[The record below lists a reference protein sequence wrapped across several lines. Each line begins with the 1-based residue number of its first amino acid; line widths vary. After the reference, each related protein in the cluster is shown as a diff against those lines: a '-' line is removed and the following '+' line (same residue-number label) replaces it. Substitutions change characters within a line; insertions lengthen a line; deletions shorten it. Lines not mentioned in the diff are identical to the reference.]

1 MPSTTGPVNEDTLIT
16 IKISFDDCTKRL
28 KLPLKD
34 LGANT
39 LPIKLRSLLCIAA
52 DQPVVFERYSDS
64 AGGYVV
70 LDDSNPAVFK
80 TLIRAAKAKLK
91 LKLRASAPKSDV
103 PTSEPS
109 IAPSSAV
116 APSRSATTLDQHS
129 IGPGIFEFRE
139 ALGSMKKAVVEAPL
153 PRPFGKSNIGP
164 LYCTRAD
171 VSDFTAN
178 SVAQG
183 PKHVL
188 PLRVAQPVE
197 VAKGPWSIF
206 CNACENV
213 MHNVHYHCSSC
224 DGGDYDLCEA
234 CVEKGT
240 SCPGD
245 GHWLVKR
252 SVLDGKLV
260 SSTTERLAPKPKTTT
275 APAPAP
281 SSKPEI
287 VNEVPGAFTDDIKTL
302 SESSRTCNA
311 CVVTLPDHD
320 FVTCIQCDDYDLCLN
335 CHTLNTHGHHPGH
348 HFKPAVDGA
357 ALSLA
362 QEALLPAGR
371 NFRHTAI
378 CDGCDEMIHGVRH
391 KCFDCPDFDYC
402 TKCHK
407 NARHTHPR
415 HRFAAI
421 YEQFKGRPTS
431 SISHHGIYCDGPL
444 CKGKPHQSYIQGVRY
459 KCVVCHD
466 TDFCQNCEALPTSF
480 HNKTHPLV
488 KFKTPVNHLTIST
501 ESETKHGVRKLGD
514 RDPARNSNTPAM
526 LGRRQ
531 SANATASVKTSA
543 DIKPSPQV
551 EEKVLDEKKVEEKT
565 PVSKPAVAAPMPK
578 APLQLPE
585 AVFIGD
591 RVPDGTVIA
600 PNARFVQSWTLRNP
614 GPIAWPA
621 GCSVRFVGGDN
632 MLNVD
637 NTHIAAASDIAE
649 ASESNV
655 VGRAVLPGE
664 QFPFTVTM
672 KAPAREGKCISYWRL
687 KSADGTP
694 FGHKLW
700 CDIDVRQALPMP
712 TEAAPMSRS
721 PVIAQSPSQ
730 AQSYY
735 ALYKERMNALKT
747 HLDQTSEGPVSTP
760 VGSNTA
766 SQKESTVAIPK
777 APVESKIEVPESEHE
792 EDELKSSQMV
802 FPTLDKESPTSSTYQ
817 SFSGSG
823 MSKKAHEETEQAS
836 QTSEV
841 ADSVASEDEG
851 FEDISDDLEVLS
863 ANEGEDE
870 TEDDG
875 FLTDDD
881 YDILDASDQ
890 ETVASMK

>member
-1 MPSTTGPVNEDTLIT
+1 MPSSTGPVNEDTLIT

-34 LGANT
+34 LSAST
-39 LPIKLRSLLCIAA
+39 LPIKLRHLLCIAP

-91 LKLRASAPKSDV
+91 LKLRASAPSKHSKVDA

-109 IAPSSAV
+109 IAPSSSV

-139 ALGSMKKAVVEAPL
+139 ALSSMKKTDIEAPL
-153 PRPFGKSNIGP
+153 PRPF
-164 LYCTRAD
+164 
-171 VSDFTAN
+171 DFTA
-178 SVAQG
+178 SPVAQG

-188 PLRVAQPVE
+188 PLRVAAPVE
-197 VAKGPWSIF
+197 VTAGPWTIF
-206 CNACENV
+206 CNACETI
-213 MHNVHYHCSSC
+213 MPNVHYHCSAC
-224 DGGDYDLCEA
+224 DGGDYDLCET
-234 CVEKGT
+234 CVNQGV
-240 SCPGD
+240 SCLGE

-252 SVLDGKLV
+252 SIQNGKLV
-260 SSTTERLAPKPKTTT
+260 SSTTERFAPQSKTTT
-275 APAPAP
+275 ASAPV
-281 SSKPEI
+281 SSPKPEAVKEI
-287 VNEVPGAFTDDIKTL
+287 PGAFTEDVNPV

-311 CVVTLPDHD
+311 CVVTLPDRD

-335 CHTLNTHGHHPGH
+335 CHTINTHGHHPGH

-378 CDGCDEMIHGVRH
+378 CDGCDKMIHGVRH

-402 TKCHK
+402 SECHK

-421 YEQFKGRPTS
+421 YEQFKGRPAS
-431 SISHHGIYCDGPL
+431 SVSHHGIYCDGPL
-444 CKGKPHQSYIQGVRY
+444 CKGKSHQSYIQGVRY

-488 KFKTPVNHLTIST
+488 KFKTPVNNLTIST

-514 RDPARNSNTPAM
+514 RDPARHSNTPVM
-526 LGRRQ
+526 LSRRQ
-531 SANATASVKTSA
+531 SANATAPVETAA
-543 DIKPSPQV
+543 DIKPSPQA
-551 EEKVLDEKKVEEKT
+551 EEKVLDEKKIEQKMSL
-565 PVSKPAVAAPMPK
+565 VSEPAVATFSPK
-578 APLQLPE
+578 APLRLPE
-585 AVFIGD
+585 AVFVAD

-600 PNARFVQSWTLRNP
+600 PNACFVQSWTLRNP
-614 GPIAWPA
+614 GPLSWPA

-632 MLNVD
+632 MLNID
-637 NTHIAAASDIAE
+637 NTQIAAASDIAE

-655 VGRAVLPGE
+655 VGREVLPGE
-664 QFPFTVTM
+664 QLPFTVTM

-687 KSADGTP
+687 KSADGIP

-700 CDIDVRQALPMP
+700 CDIDVKQALSNTTEVASMP
-712 TEAAPMSRS
+712 HS
-721 PVIAQSPSQ
+721 PVTVQPSPQ

-747 HLDQTSEGPVSTP
+747 HLDQTNAMPAATVT
-760 VGSNTA
+760 SNTV
-766 SQKESTVAIPK
+766 SQEAQKPATSVTNELTKTSAGAEV
-777 APVESKIEVPESEHE
+777 EVPESEHV
-792 EDELKSSQMV
+792 EDELKGSHMV

-823 MSKKAHEETEQAS
+823 MSKKAHEQTEQAS

-841 ADSVASEDEG
+841 VDSVASDDEG

-863 ANEGEDE
+863 ANEDEDE
-870 TEDDG
+870 SEDDG

>member
-1 MPSTTGPVNEDTLIT
+1 MPSTTGPVNEDMLIT
-16 IKISFDDCTKRL
+16 IKISFDDCIKRV

-39 LPIKLRSLLCIAA
+39 LPIKLRNLLCIAP
-52 DQPVVFERYSDS
+52 DQAVIFERYSDS
-64 AGGYVV
+64 AAGYVV

-91 LKLRASAPKSDV
+91 LKLRASAPKVDA
-103 PTSEPS
+103 PASEPS
-109 IAPSSAV
+109 IALSSSA
-116 APSRSATTLDQHS
+116 APERSALTLDQQS

-139 ALGSMKKAVVEAPL
+139 ALSSMKKTDIEAPL
-153 PRPFGKSNIGP
+153 PRPF
-164 LYCTRAD
+164 
-171 VSDFTAN
+171 DFTTS
-178 SVAQG
+178 SVVQG
-183 PKHVL
+183 PKHDL
-188 PLRVAQPVE
+188 PLRVAQSAHVT
-197 VAKGPWSIF
+197 KGPWTIF
-206 CNACENV
+206 CNACDKIMYNT
-213 MHNVHYHCSSC
+213 HYHCGTC
-224 DGGDYDLCEA
+224 EGGDYDLCET
-234 CVEKGT
+234 CVEQGT
-240 SCPGD
+240 SCLGE

-252 SVLDGKLV
+252 CIQDGKLV
-260 SSTTERLAPKPKTTT
+260 SSTTERVAPKAKMAT
-275 APAPAP
+275 APAPVP
-281 SSKPEI
+281 SPKPETVKDI
-287 VNEVPGAFTDDIKTL
+287 PGAFTDDIRTL

-320 FVTCIQCDDYDLCLN
+320 FVTCIQCDDYDLCLS
-335 CHTLNTHGHHPGH
+335 CHMLNTHGHHPGH

-378 CDGCDEMIHGVRH
+378 CDGCDKMIHGVRH

-402 TKCHK
+402 SECHK

-431 SISHHGIYCDGPL
+431 SVTHHGIYCDGPL
-444 CKGKPHQSYIQGVRY
+444 CKGNSQQSYIHGVRY

-466 TDFCQNCEALPTSF
+466 TDFCQNCEALPTAF

-501 ESETKHGVRKLGD
+501 ESETQHGVRKLGD
-514 RDPARNSNTPAM
+514 RDSSRNMNTPVM
-526 LGRRQ
+526 SSRRQ
-531 SANATASVKTSA
+531 STNATAPVKTVA
-543 DIKPSPQV
+543 DIKPSPQA
-551 EEKVLDEKKVEEKT
+551 EEKVLDEKKIEEKT
-565 PVSKPAVAAPMPK
+565 PVSEPVVAALKPKSPMR
-578 APLQLPE
+578 LPE
-585 AVFIGD
+585 AVFVAD

-614 GPIAWPA
+614 GPFSWPA

-632 MLNVD
+632 MLNID
-637 NTHIAAASDIAE
+637 NTRVAAASDIAE

-655 VGRAVLPGE
+655 VGREVLPGE

-700 CDIDVRQALPMP
+700 CDIEVRQAPLVP
-712 TEAAPMSRS
+712 TEAASVPRS
-721 PVIAQSPSQ
+721 PISVQSSTQ

-747 HLDQTSEGPVSTP
+747 HLDQTNAAASSSMVSQE
-760 VGSNTA
+760 A
-766 SQKESTVAIPK
+766 QKPADAAKVEQLVEVTK
-777 APVESKIEVPESEHE
+777 APAEAEVEVPESDHE
-792 EDELKSSQMV
+792 EEELKGSQMV

-823 MSKKAHEETEQAS
+823 MSKKAQEKTDQAS

-841 ADSVASEDEG
+841 ADSVASDDEG

-863 ANEGEDE
+863 ANEDEDE

>member
-1 MPSTTGPVNEDTLIT
+1 MQTRFLSRYRRLIIT
-16 IKISFDDCTKRL
+16 SRRASRL
-28 KLPLKD
+28 
-34 LGANT
+34 T
-39 LPIKLRSLLCIAA
+39 LPQLRNLLCIAP
-52 DQPVVFERYSDS
+52 DQAVIFERYSDS
-64 AGGYVV
+64 AAGYVL
-70 LDDSNPAVFK
+70 LDESNPAVFK

-91 LKLRASAPKSDV
+91 LKLRASAPKVDA
-103 PTSEPS
+103 PASEPS
-109 IAPSSAV
+109 IAPSSSAS
-116 APSRSATTLDQHS
+116 ADRAATTLDQHS

-139 ALGSMKKAVVEAPL
+139 ALSSMKKTDIEAPL
-153 PRPFGKSNIGP
+153 PRPFGKWQSTTSN
-164 LYCTRAD
+164 TSHTD
-171 VSDFTAN
+171 MSDFTSN
-178 SVAQG
+178 SAVQG
-183 PKHVL
+183 SKHVL
-188 PLRVAQPVE
+188 PLRVAQPAALVT
-197 VAKGPWSIF
+197 KGPWTIF
-206 CNACENV
+206 CNACDKIMYNT
-213 MHNVHYHCSSC
+213 HYHCSTC
-224 DGGDYDLCEA
+224 EGGDYDLCET
-234 CVEKGT
+234 CVEQGT
-240 SCPGD
+240 SCLGE

-252 SVLDGKLV
+252 SIQDGKLV
-260 SSTTERLAPKPKTTT
+260 SSTTERVAPKPKTTT
-275 APAPAP
+275 ASAPAPAP
-281 SSKPEI
+281 SPKPDS
-287 VNEVPGAFTDDIKTL
+287 VKEVPGAFTDDIKTL

-311 CVVTLPDHD
+311 CVVTLPDHE
-320 FVTCIQCDDYDLCLN
+320 FVTCVQCDDYDLCLG
-335 CHTLNTHGHHPGH
+335 CHVLNTHGHHPAH
-348 HFKPAVDGA
+348 HFKPAIDGA

-378 CDGCDEMIHGVRH
+378 CDGCDKMIHGVRH

-402 TKCHK
+402 SECHK
-407 NARHTHPR
+407 NARNTHPR

-431 SISHHGIYCDGPL
+431 SVTHHGIYCDGPL
-444 CKGKPHQSYIQGVRY
+444 CKGNSQQSYIHGVRY

-466 TDFCQNCEALPTSF
+466 TDFCQNCEALPTAF

-501 ESETKHGVRKLGD
+501 ESETQHGVRKLGD
-514 RDPARNSNTPAM
+514 RDSARNMNTPVM
-526 LGRRQ
+526 SSRRQ
-531 SANATASVKTSA
+531 STNATAPVKTVA
-543 DIKPSPQV
+543 DIKPSPQA

-565 PVSKPAVAAPMPK
+565 PISEPVVAALKPK
-578 APLQLPE
+578 TPTSLPE
-585 AVFIGD
+585 AVFVGD

-600 PNARFVQSWTLRNP
+600 PNARFVQSWVLRNP
-614 GPIAWPA
+614 GPLSWPA

-632 MLNVD
+632 MLNID
-637 NTHIAAASDIAE
+637 NTRVAAASDIAE

-655 VGRAVLPGE
+655 VGREVLPGE

-700 CDIDVRQALPMP
+700 CDIEVKQALSVV
-712 TEAAPMSRS
+712 TETASVPRS
-721 PVIAQSPSQ
+721 PVNVQSSSQ

-747 HLDQTSEGPVSTP
+747 HLDQTNTIPAAA
-760 VGSNTA
+760 SNTV
-766 SQKESTVAIPK
+766 SQEAQKPANAATAEQTVEATKTPAEVK
-777 APVESKIEVPESEHE
+777 VEVPESEHDE
-792 EDELKSSQMV
+792 EELKGSQMV
-802 FPTLDKESPTSSTYQ
+802 FPTLDKESPASSTYQ

-823 MSKKAHEETEQAS
+823 MSKKAHENTEQAS

-841 ADSVASEDEG
+841 AGSVTSEDEG

-863 ANEGEDE
+863 ANEDEDE

>member
-1 MPSTTGPVNEDTLIT
+1 MPSSTGPVNEDTLIT

-34 LGANT
+34 LSANT
-39 LPIKLRSLLCIAA
+39 LPIKLRHLLCIAPE
-52 DQPVVFERYSDS
+52 QPVIFERYSDS

-91 LKLRASAPKSDV
+91 LKLRASSPSQHSKMDAPA
-103 PTSEPS
+103 SEPS
-109 IAPSSAV
+109 IAPSSSV

-139 ALGSMKKAVVEAPL
+139 ALSSMKKSDIEAPL
-153 PRPFGKSNIGP
+153 PRPF
-164 LYCTRAD
+164 
-171 VSDFTAN
+171 DFTAN

-188 PLRVAQPVE
+188 PLRVAAPVE
-197 VAKGPWSIF
+197 VAKGPWTIF
-206 CNACENV
+206 CNACEKI
-213 MHNVHYHCSSC
+213 MPNVHYHCSAC
-224 DGGDYDLCEA
+224 DGGDYDLCET
-234 CVEKGT
+234 CVNQGV
-240 SCPGD
+240 SCLGE

-252 SVLDGKLV
+252 SIQDGKLV
-260 SSTTERLAPKPKTTT
+260 SSTTERFAPKSKTTT
-275 APAPAP
+275 APAPT
-281 SSKPEI
+281 SSPKPETVKEI
-287 VNEVPGAFTDDIKTL
+287 PGAFTEDIHPL

-311 CVVTLPDHD
+311 CVVTLPDRD

-335 CHTLNTHGHHPGH
+335 CHTINTHGHHPGH

-362 QEALLPAGR
+362 QEAPLPAGR

-378 CDGCDEMIHGVRH
+378 CDGCDKMIHGVRH

-402 TKCHK
+402 SECLK

-421 YEQFKGRPTS
+421 YEQFKGRPAS
-431 SISHHGIYCDGPL
+431 SVTHHGIYCDGPL
-444 CKGKPHQSYIQGVRY
+444 CKGKSHQSYIQGVRY

-466 TDFCQNCEALPTSF
+466 TDFCQNCEALPSSF

-526 LGRRQ
+526 LSRGQ
-531 SANATASVKTSA
+531 SANATAPVKTVA
-543 DIKPSPQV
+543 DIKPSPQA
-551 EEKVLDEKKVEEKT
+551 EEKVFDEKKAEEKVAT
-565 PVSKPAVAAPMPK
+565 VSEPAVAASSPK
-578 APLQLPE
+578 APLRLPE
-585 AVFIGD
+585 AVFIAD

-614 GPIAWPA
+614 GPLSWPA

-632 MLNVD
+632 MLNID

-655 VGRAVLPGE
+655 IGREVLPGE
-664 QFPFTVTM
+664 QVPFTVTM

-687 KSADGTP
+687 KSADGMP

-700 CDIDVRQALPMP
+700 CDIDVKQAPS
-712 TEAAPMSRS
+712 TIAEAASMPRS
-721 PVIAQSPSQ
+721 PITVQPSPQ

-747 HLDQTSEGPVSTP
+747 HLDQTNAMPAAAVTSDTVSQEAQQPAKPVAPESFKTP
-760 VGSNTA
+760 AEAEV
-766 SQKESTVAIPK
+766 
-777 APVESKIEVPESEHE
+777 EVPESEHE
-792 EDELKSSQMV
+792 EELKGSHMV

-823 MSKKAHEETEQAS
+823 MSKKAHEQTEQAS
-836 QTSEV
+836 QSSEV
-841 ADSVASEDEG
+841 ADSVASDDEG

-863 ANEGEDE
+863 AIENEDE
-870 TEDDG
+870 SEDDG

>member
-1 MPSTTGPVNEDTLIT
+1 
-16 IKISFDDCTKRL
+16 
-28 KLPLKD
+28 
-34 LGANT
+34 
-39 LPIKLRSLLCIAA
+39 
-52 DQPVVFERYSDS
+52 
-64 AGGYVV
+64 
-70 LDDSNPAVFK
+70 
-80 TLIRAAKAKLK
+80 
-91 LKLRASAPKSDV
+91 
-103 PTSEPS
+103 
-109 IAPSSAV
+109 
-116 APSRSATTLDQHS
+116 
-129 IGPGIFEFRE
+129 
-139 ALGSMKKAVVEAPL
+139 MKKTDVEAPL
-153 PRPFGKSNIGP
+153 PRPFGQSNVMTSNVSRTD
-164 LYCTRAD
+164 L
-171 VSDFTAN
+171 SDFTSN
-178 SVAQG
+178 STVQG

-188 PLRVAQPVE
+188 PLRVAQPAHVT
-197 VAKGPWSIF
+197 KGPWTIF
-206 CNACENV
+206 CNACDKIMYNT
-213 MHNVHYHCSSC
+213 HYHCSTC
-224 DGGDYDLCEA
+224 EGGDYDLCET
-234 CVEKGT
+234 CVEQGT
-240 SCPGD
+240 SCLGE

-252 SVLDGKLV
+252 SIQDGKLV
-260 SSTTERLAPKPKTTT
+260 SSTIERVAPKPKTTT
-275 APAPAP
+275 ASAPAPALSP
-281 SSKPEI
+281 KPDT
-287 VNEVPGAFTDDIKTL
+287 VKEVPGAFTDDIKTL

-311 CVVTLPDHD
+311 CVVTLPDHE
-320 FVTCIQCDDYDLCLN
+320 FVTCVQCDDYDLCLG
-335 CHTLNTHGHHPGH
+335 CHTLNTHGHHPAH

-378 CDGCDEMIHGVRH
+378 CDGCDKMIHGVRH

-402 TKCHK
+402 SECHK

-431 SISHHGIYCDGPL
+431 SVTHHGIYCDGPL
-444 CKGKPHQSYIQGVRY
+444 CKGNSQQSYIHGVRY

-466 TDFCQNCEALPTSF
+466 TDFCQNCEALPTAF

-501 ESETKHGVRKLGD
+501 ESETQHGVRKLGD
-514 RDPARNSNTPAM
+514 RDSARNMTTPVM
-526 LGRRQ
+526 SSRRQ
-531 SANATASVKTSA
+531 STNATAPVQTVA
-543 DIKPSPQV
+543 DIKPSPQT

-565 PVSKPAVAAPMPK
+565 PFSEPVVAALKPK
-578 APLQLPE
+578 TPARLPE
-585 AVFIGD
+585 AVFVGD

-600 PNARFVQSWTLRNP
+600 PNARFVQSWILRNP
-614 GPIAWPA
+614 GPLSWPA

-632 MLNVD
+632 MLNID
-637 NTHIAAASDIAE
+637 NTRVAAASDIAG

-655 VGRAVLPGE
+655 VGHEVLPGE
-664 QFPFTVTM
+664 QFPFTVAM

-700 CDIDVRQALPMP
+700 CDIEVRQAPLTVTETASLP
-712 TEAAPMSRS
+712 RS
-721 PVIAQSPSQ
+721 PANVQSSSQ
-730 AQSYY
+730 AHSYY

-747 HLDQTSEGPVSTP
+747 HLDQTNAVSAAA
-760 VGSNTA
+760 SNTV
-766 SQKESTVAIPK
+766 SQEAQKPANAATAQQTVEVTKTPAEVK
-777 APVESKIEVPESEHE
+777 VEVPESEHDE
-792 EDELKSSQMV
+792 EELKGSQMV
-802 FPTLDKESPTSSTYQ
+802 FPTLDKESPASSTYQ

-823 MSKKAHEETEQAS
+823 MSKKAQEKTEQAS

-863 ANEGEDE
+863 ANEDEDE

>member
-1 MPSTTGPVNEDTLIT
+1 MQTRFLSRYHRLIVTSRRASWLTL
-16 IKISFDDCTKRL
+16 SQ
-28 KLPLKD
+28 
-34 LGANT
+34 
-39 LPIKLRSLLCIAA
+39 LRNLLCIAP
-52 DQPVVFERYSDS
+52 DQAVVFERYSDS
-64 AGGYVV
+64 AAGYVV
-70 LDDSNPAVFK
+70 LDESNPAVFK

-91 LKLRASAPKSDV
+91 LKLRASAPKVDA
-103 PTSEPS
+103 PASEPS
-109 IAPSSAV
+109 IAPSSS
-116 APSRSATTLDQHS
+116 APADRAATTLDQHS

-139 ALGSMKKAVVEAPL
+139 ALSSMKKTDIEAPL
-153 PRPFGKSNIGP
+153 PRPFGKSNATPTKPIH
-164 LYCTRAD
+164 TD
-171 VSDFTAN
+171 MSDFTSN
-178 SVAQG
+178 STVQG

-188 PLRVAQPVE
+188 PLRVAQSAHVT
-197 VAKGPWSIF
+197 KGPWTIF
-206 CNACENV
+206 CNACDKIMYNT
-213 MHNVHYHCSSC
+213 HYHCSTC
-224 DGGDYDLCEA
+224 EGGDYDLCET
-234 CVEKGT
+234 CVEQGT
-240 SCPGD
+240 TCLGD

-252 SVLDGKLV
+252 SIQDGKLV
-260 SSTTERLAPKPKTTT
+260 SSTTERVAPKPKTSTAS

-281 SSKPEI
+281 SPKPDT
-287 VNEVPGAFTDDIKTL
+287 VKEVPGAFTDDIKTL

-311 CVVTLPDHD
+311 CVVTLPDDD
-320 FVTCIQCDDYDLCLN
+320 FVTCVQCDDYDLCLG
-335 CHTLNTHGHHPGH
+335 CHMLNTHGHHPAH
-348 HFKPAVDGA
+348 HFKPAIDGA

-378 CDGCDEMIHGVRH
+378 CDGCDKMIHGVRH

-402 TKCHK
+402 SECHK

-431 SISHHGIYCDGPL
+431 SVTHHGIYCDGPL
-444 CKGKPHQSYIQGVRY
+444 CKGNSQQSYIHGVRY

-466 TDFCQNCEALPTSF
+466 TDFCQNCEALPTAF

-501 ESETKHGVRKLGD
+501 ESETQHGVRKLGD
-514 RDPARNSNTPAM
+514 RDPSRNMNTPVM
-526 LGRRQ
+526 SSRRQ
-531 SANATASVKTSA
+531 STNVTAPVKTVA
-543 DIKPSPQV
+543 DIKPSPQP

-565 PVSKPAVAAPMPK
+565 PISEPVVATFKPKTPTR
-578 APLQLPE
+578 LPE
-585 AVFIGD
+585 AVFVGD

-600 PNARFVQSWTLRNP
+600 PNARFVQSWVLRNP
-614 GPIAWPA
+614 GPLSWPA

-632 MLNVD
+632 MLNID
-637 NTHIAAASDIAE
+637 NTRVAAASDIAE

-655 VGRAVLPGE
+655 VGREVLPGE
-664 QFPFTVTM
+664 QFPFTVMM

-700 CDIDVRQALPMP
+700 CDIEVRQAPSMA
-712 TEAAPMSRS
+712 TETAPVPRS
-721 PVIAQSPSQ
+721 AVNVQSSSQ

-747 HLDQTSEGPVSTP
+747 HLDQTNAVSAVASNAVSQEAQKSASEQTTEVTKT
-760 VGSNTA
+760 TA
-766 SQKESTVAIPK
+766 E
-777 APVESKIEVPESEHE
+777 VEVEVPESEHGE
-792 EDELKSSQMV
+792 EELKGSQMV

-823 MSKKAHEETEQAS
+823 MSKKAHEKTELAS

-863 ANEGEDE
+863 ANEDEDE